1 MIVCISGGIGG
12 AKLVLGLS
20 HLLEPDSLVVA
31 VNTGDD
37 FVHLGLEVWPDFD
50 TTLYTL
56 AGLANPQ
63 QGWGR
68 DAETWRVMDELRA
81 LGGEDWFNLGDK
93 DIALH
98 LLRAQLRSEG
108 QAASECA
115 RILRQRFSVAPII
128 TPATDGDVRTI
139 VHTDNGALPFQNYFV
154 RYRAEPAVLRLSYE
168 GAAAARLSPIILAAL
183 QDPSLEAIVIAPSN
197 PFLSV
202 DPILAIDGCRAAL
215 RRAGV
220 PIIAVTP
227 IIGGAAVKGPTAKIM
242 RELGLPVSGAAVAA
256 HYDDLI
262 DGFVLDRTEA
272 YDRAAIEASGVV
284 CAVENT
290 LMRDESEKAEL
301 ASHVLAFAKI
311 CARRR
316 GSTP

>member
-1 MIVCISGGIGG
+1 MILCLSGGIGG

-20 HLLEPDSLVVA
+20 RVLESQSLVVA

-68 DAETWRVMDELRA
+68 DAETWRVMDELRT

-98 LLRAQLRSEG
+98 LLRAQLRGEG
-108 QAASECA
+108 LTASECA
-115 RILRQRFSVAPII
+115 SALRQRFNVATLI
-128 TPATDGDVRTI
+128 TPATDQAVRTI
-139 VHTDNGALPFQNYFV
+139 VHTDKGALPFQHYFV
-154 RYRAEPAVLRLSYE
+154 RHRAEPAVSRLSYE
-168 GAAAARLSPIILAAL
+168 GAATARLSPVILAAL
-183 QDPSLEAIVIAPSN
+183 ADPALEAVIIAPSN

-202 DPILAIDGCRAAL
+202 DPILAIEGSRTALRAA
-215 RRAGV
+215 AV

-242 RELGLPVSGAAVAA
+242 REFGLPVSGAAVAA

-272 YDRAAIEASGVV
+272 GDRAAIEASGVT
-284 CAVENT
+284 CAVEQT
-290 LMRDESEKAEL
+290 LMRDDADKAKL
-301 ASHVLAFAKI
+301 AARVLAFAKI
-311 CARRR
+311 CAKR
-316 GSTP
+316 

>member
-1 MIVCISGGIGG
+1 MILCISGGVGG

-20 HLLEPDSLVVA
+20 RVLDPSSLTVA
-31 VNTGDD
+31 INTGDD

-56 AGLANPQ
+56 SSLANAQ

-68 DAETWRVMDELRA
+68 EAESWRVMDELKVRR
-81 LGGEDWFNLGDK
+81 GEDWFNLGDK

-108 QAASECA
+108 RTASEIA
-115 RILRQRFSVAPII
+115 RVLRDRFSVAHTIV
-128 TPATDGDVRTI
+128 PATDHTVRTI
-139 VHTDNGALPFQNYFV
+139 VHTDEGALAFQHYFV
-154 RYRAEPAVLRLSYE
+154 RHRAQPEVTRLSYD
-168 GAAAARLSPIILAAL
+168 GASGAPLSPVVLATLAN
-183 QDPSLEAIVIAPSN
+183 PSLEAIVIAPSN

-202 DPILAIDGCRAAL
+202 DPILALNDARAAL

-242 RELGLPVSGAAVAA
+242 QELGMAVSSAAVAA
-256 HYDDLI
+256 HYGDLI
-262 DGFVLDRTEA
+262 DGFVLDRTDA
-272 YDRAAIEASGVV
+272 DHRPAIEALGVA
-284 CAVENT
+284 CALEQT
-290 LMRDESEKAEL
+290 LMQSDQDKTDL
-301 ASHVLAFAKI
+301 ASRVLSFAKT
-311 CARRR
+311 CPVR
-316 GSTP
+316 